1 MILHSAS
8 HETMNSTLSF
18 LGMAFF
24 ILNKYRSRSV
34 RYLVPLYS
42 AYISLAKC
50 VTLYVR
56 N

>member
-50 VTLYVR
+50 VTSYVR
-56 N
+56 K